1 MKVGGGGDPKEKI
14 GSANEK
20 LKGARIQ
27 SHAGGP
33 FQQRES
39 LSAGSRRDVF
49 LGFLAERSNA
59 VSFWLSL
66 V

>member
-1 MKVGGGGDPKEKI
+1 MKGWGGGDPKEKI

-49 LGFLAERSNA
+49 W
-59 VSFWLSL
+59 VSSQNEATLCLFGSL
-66 V
+66 